1 MGHDFITLHDRH
13 VHLHDMTIWTL
24 RHFCVV
30 ASVDVDRDTQPFFA
44 AWQTH
49 GPGVFTGTD
58 LHEFGDAPR
67 LDLLRRVFV
76 RAREII
82 AGFGDSIP
90 LAYLEDHINKT
101 GFRYTQDAPTANIVD
116 AVDRILAMF
125 SDD

>member
-1 MGHDFITLHDRH
+1 MGHDFITLNDRH

-24 RHFCVV
+24 RHFCIV

-44 AWQTH
+44 AWQRL

-58 LHEFGDAPR
+58 LHDFGDDDR

-82 AGFGDSIP
+82 VAFGDSIP
-90 LAYLEDHINKT
+90 LSYLEDHINLKT
-101 GFRYTQDAPTANIVD
+101 FCHTQDLAVSDLTD
-116 AVDRILAMF
+116 ALDRILAMF
-125 SDD
+125 SND